1 MLGPQWFVSSSSE
14 HYFSASGW
22 KMVDKPPRPVDLIS
36 DPLRTTTVHV
46 WASPRAPL
54 LSRAWWLTP
63 FPVWYTAHM
72 VRVSEQ
78 LCGSL
83 CISSHYPQSK
93 FLLRF
98 FYPEEIH
105 HWSSDLPT
113 KVASFIELHNIS
125 SWKTPTMI
133 TESNSCGFTLLR
145 NQFSPRAL
153 QGICSLM
160 PFIAACFLPVHPSDI
175 YFGLHAVYAIGWL
188 VELLLF
194 PLSRNGQFP
203 WSCKSDISNVHCS
216 SSRLFP

>member
-1 MLGPQWFVSSSSE
+1 MEDGGQATKTCGPHFRSSQNYHCACLSQSQSSSALQSLVT
-14 HYFSASGW
+14 HAIPSLVRSPYGQG
-22 KMVDKPPRPVDLIS
+22 
-36 DPLRTTTVHV
+36 V
-46 WASPRAPL
+46 WATLWVSVHFFPLSPKQIFAK
-54 LSRAWWLTP
+54 
-63 FPVWYTAHM
+63 
-72 VRVSEQ
+72 
-78 LCGSL
+78 
-83 CISSHYPQSK
+83 I
-93 FLLRF
+93 

-113 KVASFIELHNIS
+113 KVASFIELCNIS